1 MVNLKQTISKIT
13 DLAMKMSVLSDRL
26 HSMGELG
33 EATEVVNSW
42 YPLNQILQ
50 ELNLLDQGIDIQENQ
65 LKNPLPG
72 QPTELIKENLAQNKE
87 TAERKIKTANGRYNK
102 SLQVYNQLKD
112 FKGDPKEKKEEE
124 KKKEDPKPKSEK
136 KEEKPKPKPAPK
148 KPPPPRPKPAFD
160 NAVKESQKAI
170 DKFNENIPK
179 LQREM
184 YNEIMGELKRLDLK
198 DGNIK
203 VTVANL
209 KVINSIKNKLTKL
222 ILNDDYIENVKEFV
236 GSFNEVA
243 KLQNEYWQ
251 SVEAKFKPGPLL
263 REIRTQA
270 ISDTVKQLTESGIG
284 ANIGDAISDI
294 LRTNITS
301 GGSYKQLNGQ
311 LLESLT
317 DTQKSDGL
325 LTKYS
330 KQITNDSIQQYNR
343 TYTQQ
348 VASGLGM
355 EWYAYQGSDIR
366 TTRPFCD
373 AMTDLRYFHVSEV
386 PRLLRA
392 EDLYYLKDGKKT
404 KVPIYEKTGLP
415 HGLIEGT
422 NAENFF
428 IRAGG
433 WNCGHAIR
441 PVPERNVPLEV
452 RDRVYNTPAYQR
464 WKSNNG

>member
-1 MVNLKQTISKIT
+1 MDALIDKIHFQINKGKASGEEIALLESLSKIRKARRELENAISNIRSAQGGLADSQISSDN
-13 DLAMKMSVLSDRL
+13 DLREMYEGRLERAKADAEKKTKSAQRADR
-26 HSMGELG
+26 
-33 EATEVVNSW
+33 
-42 YPLNQILQ
+42 Q
-50 ELNLLDQGIDIQENQ
+50 
-65 LKNPLPG
+65 
-72 QPTELIKENLAQNKE
+72 
-87 TAERKIKTANGRYNK
+87 AE
-102 SLQVYNQLKD
+102 QVYNQYKD
-112 FKGDPKEKKEEE
+112 FKGDPAGEEENKKEVE
-124 KKKEDPKPKSEK
+124 KKKETPKPKPEK

-148 KPPPPRPKPAFD
+148 KPPPPRPKPSFD
-160 NAVKESQKAI
+160 NTVKESQKAI
-170 DKFNENIPK
+170 EKFNENIPK

-270 ISDTVKQLTESGIG
+270 ISDAVKQLTESGIG

-294 LRTNITS
+294 LRQNITS

-355 EWYAYQGSDIR
+355 EWYAYQGSDIKG
-366 TTRPFCD
+366 TRPFCD
-373 AMTDLRYFHVSEV
+373 ALTDIRYFHQSEV

-392 EDLYYLKDGKKT
+392 EDLYYTKDGKRT
-404 KVPIYEKTGLP
+404 KVPIYARTGLP

-433 WNCGHAIR
+433 YNCGHSIR
-441 PVPERNVPLEV
+441 PVPERNVPIEI
-452 RDRVYNTPAYQR
+452 RDRVYNSHAYHR
-464 WKSNNG
+464 WKATQ